1 MLCYFDVAPT
11 WCCTNSML
19 RWLNVVPFRC
29 YTISMLRYFLRNPHP
44 WVKNCYFNVALFWWC
59 TISML
64 RYFNVALFDV
74 ALFRCCA
81 ISMLHYFDVA
91 LLWCCAILLLRYFN
105 VALFRWIFSTQ
116 PTLLFQFNN
125 FNWTWK
131 KHSAL
136 CWTSKKRKIALF
148 RRWAISMLRYFT
160 DTHYF
165 KDTEVLEAHNRASLT
180 RPKQIVNSKILLWWL
195 PKKKSGK
202 SGKRVGWAR
211 KNLYVTK

>member
-1 MLCYFDVAPT
+1 MLRYFDVA
-11 WCCTNSML
+11 L
-19 RWLNVVPFRC
+19 FRC
-29 YTISMLRYFLRNPHP
+29 CAILIMQNPHS
-44 WVKNCYFNVALFWWC
+44 WVKNCSFNVALFWWC
-59 TISML
+59 AILML
-64 RYFNVALFDV
+64 CYFDV

-105 VALFRWIFSTQ
+105 VSLFRWIFSTQ

-148 RRWAISMLRYFT
+148 RRWAISMLRYFKDT
-160 DTHYF
+160 DT
-165 KDTEVLEAHNRASLT
+165 
-180 RPKQIVNSKILLWWL
+180 ILRTL
-195 PKKKSGK
+195 KF
-202 SGKRVGWAR
+202 
-211 KNLYVTK
+211 